1 MLSVLEAIQNMCYSM
16 KSRGKVLVL
25 TEEKFSRYFSLD
37 TVFSSSKNI
46 PADTEIKIL
55 DKSWNISP
63 IQRKTNNPEI
73 RSNSEELFRKK
84 TSK

>member
-1 MLSVLEAIQNMCYSM
+1 MLEAIQNMCYSM

-25 TEEKFSRYFSLD
+25 TEGKFSGYFCSD

-55 DKSWNISP
+55 DKS
-63 IQRKTNNPEI
+63 
-73 RSNSEELFRKK
+73 
-84 TSK
+84 